1 MLQAWKI
8 VHKQVPEAK
17 LLVVGGGLK
26 ELVSEIK
33 IAGKQEDNSIIVTG
47 EVDKTDDYYKMSDLY
62 FFPSEFEGLS
72 TTLMEAIS
80 SGLPCVAS
88 KIGGN
93 EDLVLPSKSGVLV
106 DKFDYQTFAK
116 EIIRLLRDPKQRAI
130 CGESGRA
137 YATSHLDCHNLL
149 KTLEIIL
156 SNKTAKDL

>member
-93 EDLVLPSKSGVLV
+93 EDLVPPSKSGVLV

-137 YATSHLDCHNLL
+137 YATSHLDCHKLL
-149 KTLEIIL
+149 KTLENIL